1 LDRTGRMQEHPRVR
15 MCEDKREFLLVTED
29 ENDGRPAITIT
40 QRDVRELQLAKGA
53 MWTGIKLLLQSK
65 GRSEEEIDRVVIA
78 GAFGTY
84 IDVSSAI
91 TVGMLPALPLERFT
105 QVGNAA
111 GTGARLALISRTK
124 RQEAQAIARRTR
136 YIELNTIPNF
146 QEIFTDS
153 MYLG

>member
-1 LDRTGRMQEHPRVR
+1 MRMSEGQ
-15 MCEDKREFLLVTED
+15 CEFLLVSEE

-65 GRSEEEIDRVVIA
+65 RRSEEEIDRVVIA

-124 RQEAQAIARRTR
+124 RQEAQAIARRTE

>member
-1 LDRTGRMQEHPRVR
+1 MR
-15 MCEDKREFLLVTED
+15 
-29 ENDGRPAITIT
+29 
-40 QRDVRELQLAKGA
+40 
-53 MWTGIKLLLQSK
+53 TGIKLLLQSK

-84 IDVSSAI
+84 IDVSNAI

-124 RQEAQAIARRTR
+124 RQEAQAVARRIK

-146 QEIFTDS
+146 QEVFTDPTFRRS
-153 MYLG
+153 SPIRCIWDSLCGQMGMGQRLRNAHFTTEIRRAQRKDPRKALGGSTRAEPLV